1 MQSEQMMQT
10 LKDHG
15 AINKDTAILC
25 MMNGL
30 GHDERLS
37 QFVPKSQ
44 IFLSRNNVDSWI
56 MWSRSIAIRR

>member
-30 GHDERLS
+30 GHDERLTICS
-37 QFVPKSQ
+37 K
-44 IFLSRNNVDSWI
+44 ITNFLSRNNVDSWI

>member
-1 MQSEQMMQT
+1 VILEQIVI
-10 LKDHG
+10 DVRH
-15 AINKDTAILC
+15 ILC

-44 IFLSRNNVDSWI
+44 IFLAVT
-56 MWSRSIAIRR
+56 MWTAGLALDHIALNTSLLIVAFKWA